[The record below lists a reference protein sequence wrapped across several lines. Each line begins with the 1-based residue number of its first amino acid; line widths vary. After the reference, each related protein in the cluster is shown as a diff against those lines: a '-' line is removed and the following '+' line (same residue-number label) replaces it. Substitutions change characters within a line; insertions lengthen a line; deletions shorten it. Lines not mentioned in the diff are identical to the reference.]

1 MKKTKESLLEE
12 IDKMSADEIKQH
24 AFAYLRIKEHIWR
37 EFEKSVSE
45 NRIRE
50 KLRLK
55 IAQKHISLW
64 FNEYKICNTTSN
76 K

>member
-1 MKKTKESLLEE
+1 MKKRTNDSIREEINEMSLEE
-12 IDKMSADEIKQH
+12 VKQH

-45 NRIRE
+45 NRTRE

-55 IAQKHISLW
+55 VAQKHISFW
-64 FNEYKICNTTSN
+64 FNEYLK
-76 K
+76 

>member
-1 MKKTKESLLEE
+1 MSLEE
-12 IDKMSADEIKQH
+12 VKQH

-45 NRIRE
+45 NRTRE

-55 IAQKHISLW
+55 VAQKHISFW
-64 FNEYKICNTTSN
+64 FNEYLK
-76 K
+76 